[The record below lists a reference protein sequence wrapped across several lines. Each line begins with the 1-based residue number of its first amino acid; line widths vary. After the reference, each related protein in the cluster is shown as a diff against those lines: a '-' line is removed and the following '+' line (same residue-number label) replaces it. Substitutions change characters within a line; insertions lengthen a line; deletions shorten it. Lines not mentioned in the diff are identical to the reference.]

1 MSDSG
6 VKDAVDTSPKAT
18 GGWYAALPALLV
30 AVVVLWLFWPTALS
44 MVEIWVRS
52 DTFTHGFLIVP
63 ITLWLVWERRAHL
76 RHLVPAF
83 SWQAV
88 VAFVLA
94 GLGWLA
100 GHVADV
106 MVVAQFGLVG
116 MVIAAVWASL
126 GNDVTRQL
134 IFPLGFLFFAVPVGE
149 PLVQPMMEFTA
160 TFTVE
165 LLRLTGIPVYREG
178 LYFSLPS
185 GNWSIVYECSG
196 VRYIIASVTLG
207 VLYAYLAYRS
217 YWRRVAFIVAS
228 AIVPVIANGLRA
240 YIIVMLGHLSDM
252 KIATGVDHLIYGW
265 VFFGLIMFILFS
277 VGAIWRQ
284 PEEPLPEAP
293 SGAVPK
299 ARPVGVL
306 AGASAVVAL
315 GIGLRLMAAQIA
327 AHESVLQLPLV
338 LPSRVGEWQQV
349 TERPWSWAPS
359 FLPADQ
365 TAAATYRRG
374 KVTITVDVAH
384 FVRQRQGAE
393 AISSENHVV
402 GGKESPWR
410 VVDTG
415 LARLDLPLKPLSVVR
430 YSLTGPRPLAVWRW
444 YRVGD
449 VYTANDY
456 VGKLLQSLDRLRL
469 DRSDAAVI
477 LVAAGV
483 DTHGQPPTET
493 VNGFVADLLPA
504 LDKAIDKSVG
514 LP

>member
-1 MSDSG
+1 MSGSENENVVDGSRSG
-6 VKDAVDTSPKAT
+6 TT
-18 GGWYAALPALLV
+18 GWSAALLPLL
-30 AVVVLWLFWPTALS
+30 AAAAVLWLFWPTAQS
-44 MVEIWVRS
+44 MVDIWVRS
-52 DTFTHGFLIVP
+52 DTFTHGFLILP

-76 RHLVPAF
+76 RHLAPAF

-88 VAFVLA
+88 VAFALA

-106 MVVAQFGLVG
+106 MVVAQFGLVA
-116 MVIAAVWASL
+116 MVIAAVWAAV
-126 GNDVTRQL
+126 GNAVTRQL

-217 YWRRVAFIVAS
+217 YWRRAVFIAAS

-284 PEEPLPEAP
+284 PEESVPDAP
-293 SGAVPK
+293 SRVMPR
-299 ARPVGVL
+299 ARLAGVL
-306 AGASAVVAL
+306 AGASAVVAV
-315 GIGLRLMAAQIA
+315 GVGLRLMAAQIA

-349 TERPWSWAPS
+349 TERPWGWAPS

-365 TAAATYRRG
+365 TAAATYRNG
-374 KVTITVDVAH
+374 KTTVTVDVAH
-384 FVRQRQGAE
+384 FVRQRQGSE
-393 AISSENHVV
+393 AINSENHVV

-410 VVDTG
+410 VVGSG
-415 LARLDLPLKPLSVVR
+415 LARLDLPLKPLSVER
-430 YSLTGPRPLAVWRW
+430 YSLTGPRPLTVWRW

-456 VGKLLQSLDRLRL
+456 MGKLLQSLDRLRL
-469 DRSDAAVI
+469 DRSDAAVV

-483 DTHGQPPTET
+483 DAHGQPPVDA
-493 VNGFVADLLPA
+493 VNGFVGELLPA
-504 LDKAIDKSVG
+504 LGKAIDKSLG